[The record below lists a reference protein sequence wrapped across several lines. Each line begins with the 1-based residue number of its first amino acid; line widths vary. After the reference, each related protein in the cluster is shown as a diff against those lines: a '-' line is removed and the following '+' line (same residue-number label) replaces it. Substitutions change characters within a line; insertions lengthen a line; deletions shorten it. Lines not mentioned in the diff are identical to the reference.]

1 MLKAG
6 HDISLLSGGA
16 AYFAALETAL
26 DDARHEVMIE
36 TYLFHHDASGLRIA
50 RALARAAGR
59 GVRVQLVIDGYGSV
73 DFSPEIAALL
83 DASGVQTAVYSPY
96 GSTLLNVL
104 LLRLKRMRRLH
115 RKLCVVDSRI
125 AFCGGINLLDDFMD
139 PNHGELTA
147 PRFDFATRIEGP
159 LVADAHRA
167 LARMWTR
174 VQAWRRLSAAQPKQ
188 RLKAAWGESVGAA
201 RLLRDDW
208 RSRGKLRDQLRGKQF
223 DQTAELTLGETDAGC
238 RANLLLRDN
247 LRNRSRIEQA
257 YLALIRTAKTEIII
271 ANAYFLPGRRLRQ
284 ALVAA
289 AKRGVKVTLLLQ
301 GKYEYFMQYHATHAL
316 YGFLLQN
323 GIEVHQYT
331 RSFLHAKV
339 AVVDARFST
348 VGSSNLDPLS
358 LTLAQ
363 EANVLVD
370 DERFANALRSAL
382 LQGIDDG
389 AEALLSADYAARS
402 FSQRV
407 RDWFAYGLF
416 RLGVALS
423 GKRY

>member
-26 DDARHEVMIE
+26 DNARHEVMME

-50 RALARAAGR
+50 LALARAAGR

-147 PRFDFATRIEGP
+147 PRFDFAARIEGP
-159 LVADAHRA
+159 LVADAHAA

-174 VQAWRRLSAAQPKQ
+174 VQAWRRLSAAQPRQ
-188 RLKAAWGESVGAA
+188 RLKTAWGESVGAA

-208 RSRGKLRDQLRGKQF
+208 RARNKSRDQAAALPL
-223 DQTAELTLGETDAGC
+223 AATDTSC
-238 RANLLLRDN
+238 RASLLLRDN
-247 LRNRSRIEQA
+247 LRNRSRIERA

-301 GKYEYFMQYHATHAL
+301 GRYEYFMQYHATHAL

-389 AEALLSADYAARS
+389 AEALLSADYATRS

-423 GKRY
+423 GNRY